1 MPLASLI
8 RLVLLGMIWG
18 ASFLFQRITV
28 PAVGVAFTASI
39 RIVLS
44 ALMLVLI
51 ARVLGLSLQ
60 WRTHWR
66 VWLFLGT
73 VNTAI
78 PFLCFAAAAR
88 SLPAGYMA
96 VINATVPLLTVIL
109 AWAMFRIRPS
119 ASKRAGVVVG
129 LLGVAVLAR
138 YGSIAMTAPVLLGIG
153 LLFAAAAMYAYIA
166 LYVRQYPLGV
176 DPLVMAAASQL
187 GAAFVILPLG
197 IHSLPTEL
205 PSLQVLACLLVL
217 GIVCTGVAYLLY
229 FRLLS
234 DVGSEKAVTNTFLVP
249 LFAQL
254 WGALFLDEHLTAFG
268 AIGFALVLL
277 AVALVL
283 EIRPWRKAQ
292 A

>member
-1 MPLASLI
+1 MRI
-8 RLVLLGMIWG
+8 LLSNDDSVH
-18 ASFLFQRITV
+18 A
-28 PAVGVAFTASI
+28 
-39 RIVLS
+39 
-44 ALMLVLI
+44 
-51 ARVLGLSLQ
+51 
-60 WRTHWR
+60 
-66 VWLFLGT
+66 
-73 VNTAI
+73 
-78 PFLCFAAAAR
+78 
-88 SLPAGYMA
+88 
-96 VINATVPLLTVIL
+96 
-109 AWAMFRIRPS
+109 
-119 ASKRAGVVVG
+119 
-129 LLGVAVLAR
+129 
-138 YGSIAMTAPVLLGIG
+138 
-153 LLFAAAAMYAYIA
+153 
-166 LYVRQYPLGV
+166 
-176 DPLVMAAASQL
+176 
-187 GAAFVILPLG
+187 LG